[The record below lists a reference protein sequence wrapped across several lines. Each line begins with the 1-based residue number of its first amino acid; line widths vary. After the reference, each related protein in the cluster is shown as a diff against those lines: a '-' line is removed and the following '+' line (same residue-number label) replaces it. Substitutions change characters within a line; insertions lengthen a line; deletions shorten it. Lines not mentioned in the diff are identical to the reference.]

1 MASKNLIPTP
11 ITDKNGKQT
20 TVYRAPDDSPKIVR
34 GGIPPLTMEAYIPPH
49 KRKRE
54 TAEAESYSERR
65 ERIKDAN
72 ERWKAGERPTPEE
85 LAPVAMKA
93 MDSLSN
99 LMMFVSDCADSSER
113 EDYAIRIASLA
124 SEKDFP
130 LMIACE
136 QFREVHYTLADS
148 VNIDTEWD
156 DPFEVSFDGEDTSD
170 WSSEYASVKDS
181 GSVID
186 LILALRDENLMNH
199 LEAPEHGDKRFFA
212 HLYLSATKKLNYR
225 MDDEN
230 TIATIHLVDEFP
242 EKTELIAEGL
252 DKNLHAEGIRA
263 LIHGE
268 VHSGI
273 ASGAL

>member
-20 TVYRAPDDSPKIVR
+20 TVYRSPDNAPKQLRS
-34 GGIPPLTMEAYIPPH
+34 GIPPLTMEAYVPPSQ
-49 KRKRE
+49 KKQKPTE
-54 TAEAESYSERR
+54 VESYEERR
-65 ERIKDAN
+65 ERIKEAN
-72 ERWKAGERPTPEE
+72 ERWKAGARPTSEE
-85 LAPVAMKA
+85 LAPISMKA
-93 MDSLSN
+93 MDSVSN
-99 LMMFVSDCADSSER
+99 LMMIVADCSDSSER

-136 QFREVHYTLADS
+136 RFREVHYTLADS
-148 VNIDTEWD
+148 VNVDTEWD

-170 WSSEYASVKDS
+170 WSSEYATVRDS
-181 GSVID
+181 GNVID
-186 LILALRDENLMNH
+186 LIITLRDENLMDH
-199 LEAPEHGDKRFFA
+199 MEVPEHGDKRFFA
-212 HLYLSATKKLNYR
+212 HLYLSATGKLNYR
-225 MDDEN
+225 IDDAN

-263 LIHGE
+263 LIQGDIHP
-268 VHSGI
+268 GI